1 MVRLQ
6 SAAPAFVVSDVGAT
20 ARWYAETLGFTIFP
34 FPDTEPWT
42 FANMVR
48 DGVEIMLLG
57 LEGYQ
62 KPDLAPLRPGGMWD
76 AYIRTTG
83 VNELYASLMDQVFVT
98 MPMTKQGYGDNEFEI
113 RDPNGYVLVFSELL
127 EE

>member
-1 MVRLQ
+1 MVTLK
-6 SAAPAFVVSDVGAT
+6 SAAPTFVVSDVGAT
-20 ARWYAETLGFTIFP
+20 ARWYAETLGFNIFP
-34 FPDTEPWT
+34 FPDTEPYT

-57 LEGYQ
+57 LDGYV
-62 KPDLAPLRPGGMWD
+62 KPVLFPAPSAGMWD

-98 MPMTKQGYGDNEFEI
+98 MPMTKQGYGDSEFEI
-113 RDPNGYVLVFSELL
+113 RDPNGYVLVFSELID
-127 EE
+127 